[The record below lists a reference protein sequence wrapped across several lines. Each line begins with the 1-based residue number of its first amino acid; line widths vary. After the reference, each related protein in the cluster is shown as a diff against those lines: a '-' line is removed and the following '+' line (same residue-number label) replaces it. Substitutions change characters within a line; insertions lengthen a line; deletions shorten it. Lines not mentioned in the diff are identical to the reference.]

1 MYAVSAQDKLSIKSE
16 KVNFMDFIM
25 PVLFLIVFIIVLIA
39 LYTVLYS
46 NIANKE
52 KAQKNTSNQLMK
64 SKGYNVTHRIGVLAI
79 DEDNKKWTIDG
90 CGKIYDYADMI
101 DVKVSE
107 VGTPVQVSH
116 WTINITVKDADKP
129 LLKIDLYHGSPISVG
144 EFTYNSINLLKNS
157 YMAQLTRI
165 QSCGKT
171 TSNTAL
177 PINETKPVTRTP
189 KKPVLTSID
198 TPIKIAGVTFPND
211 KGVNIQ
217 TILPTLT
224 EESDLMLS
232 RDKNNP
238 YDENAI
244 KVIADY
250 THIGYIKAGLA
261 AELAPIMDS
270 GKTVN
275 IELLEV
281 TGGGDKKY
289 GCNIRVYT

>member
-1 MYAVSAQDKLSIKSE
+1 
-16 KVNFMDFIM
+16 MDFM
-25 PVLFLIVFIIVLIA
+25 TMIVLWFVGIVVFMIVA
-39 LYTVLYS
+39 YAIYFSHLGK
-46 NIANKE
+46 KE
-52 KAQKNTSNQLMK
+52 KEQKGISNQLMK

-79 DEDNKKWTIDG
+79 DEENKKWTIDG

-177 PINETKPVTRTP
+177 PINETKPVRRTS
-189 KKPVLTSID
+189 KKPILTSID
-198 TPIKIAGVTFPND
+198 TPTKIAGVTFPND

-270 GKTVN
+270 GKTVHV
-275 IELLEV
+275 ELIEV

>member
-1 MYAVSAQDKLSIKSE
+1 
-16 KVNFMDFIM
+16 MDFM
-25 PVLFLIVFIIVLIA
+25 TMIVLWFVGIVVFMIVA
-39 LYTVLYS
+39 YAIYFSHLGK
-46 NIANKE
+46 KE
-52 KAQKNTSNQLMK
+52 KEQKGISNQLMK

-177 PINETKPVTRTP
+177 PINETKPVRRTS
-189 KKPVLTSID
+189 KKPILTSID
-198 TPIKIAGVTFPND
+198 TPTKIAGVTFPND

-270 GKTVN
+270 GKTVHV
-275 IELLEV
+275 ELIEV

>member
-1 MYAVSAQDKLSIKSE
+1 
-16 KVNFMDFIM
+16 MDFIM

-79 DEDNKKWTIDG
+79 DEENKKWTIDG

-101 DVKVSE
+101 DAKVSE

-165 QSCGKT
+165 QSCSKT
-171 TSNTAL
+171 TSNTTL
-177 PINETKPVTRTP
+177 PINETKPVRKVS

-198 TPIKIAGVTFPND
+198 TPTKIAGVTFPND

-270 GKTVN
+270 GKTVHV
-275 IELLEV
+275 ELIEV

>member
-165 QSCGKT
+165 QSCSKSP
-171 TSNTAL
+171 SNTL
-177 PINETKPVTRTP
+177 SINETKPVRKTS

-198 TPIKIAGVTFPND
+198 TPTKIVGVTKLND
-211 KGVNIQ
+211 KGIDIQ
-217 TILPTLT
+217 TILPTIT
-224 EESDLMLS
+224 EDSDLILA
-232 RDKNNP
+232 REKDNP

-250 THIGYIKAGLA
+250 THIGYIKAELA
-261 AELAPIMDS
+261 ESVAPIMDS
-270 GKTVN
+270 GKPVHV
-275 IELLEV
+275 ELLEV

>member
-1 MYAVSAQDKLSIKSE
+1 MNTIELYFWIIIAVTVFMIV
-16 KVNFMDFIM
+16 VN
-25 PVLFLIVFIIVLIA
+25 VIIF
-39 LYTVLYS
+39 S
-46 NIANKE
+46 NANSKE
-52 KAQKNTSNQLMK
+52 NKQKDISNQLMK

-79 DEDNKKWTIDG
+79 DEENKKWTIDG

-101 DVKVSE
+101 DAKVSE

-116 WTINITVKDADKP
+116 WTIDITVKDADKP

-144 EFTYNSINLLKNS
+144 EFTYNSINLLKNK

-165 QSCGKT
+165 QSCSNS
-171 TSNTAL
+171 TSNITL
-177 PINETKPVTRTP
+177 PINETKPVQKTS

-198 TPIKIAGVTFPND
+198 TPTKIAGVTFPND

-224 EESDLMLS
+224 EESDLILS

-250 THIGYIKAGLA
+250 THIGYIKAELA

-270 GKTVN
+270 GKTVHV
-275 IELLEV
+275 ELLEV

>member
-1 MYAVSAQDKLSIKSE
+1 
-16 KVNFMDFIM
+16 MDFM
-25 PVLFLIVFIIVLIA
+25 TIIVLWFVGIVVFMIVA
-39 LYTVLYS
+39 YAIYFSHLGK
-46 NIANKE
+46 KE
-52 KAQKNTSNQLMK
+52 KEQKDISNQLMK

-79 DEDNKKWTIDG
+79 DEENKKWTIDG

-101 DVKVSE
+101 DAKVSE

-165 QSCGKT
+165 QSCSKT
-171 TSNTAL
+171 TSNTTL
-177 PINETKPVTRTP
+177 PINETKPVRKVS

-198 TPIKIAGVTFPND
+198 TPTKIVGVTKLND
-211 KGVNIQ
+211 KGIDIQ
-217 TILPTLT
+217 TILPTIT
-224 EESDLMLS
+224 EDSDLMLS
-232 RDKNNP
+232 REKDNP

-270 GKTVN
+270 GKTVHVEL
-275 IELLEV
+275 IEI
-281 TGGGDKKY
+281 TGGGDKTY

>member
-1 MYAVSAQDKLSIKSE
+1 
-16 KVNFMDFIM
+16 MDFM
-25 PVLFLIVFIIVLIA
+25 TMIVLWFVGIVVF
-39 LYTVLYS
+39 TVAVYAIYYS
-46 NIANKE
+46 YLGKKE
-52 KAQKNTSNQLMK
+52 KEQKGISNQLMK

-79 DEDNKKWTIDG
+79 DEENKKWTIDG

-165 QSCGKT
+165 QSCSKSP
-171 TSNTAL
+171 SNTL
-177 PINETKPVTRTP
+177 SINETKPVRKTS

-198 TPIKIAGVTFPND
+198 TPTKIVGVTKLND
-211 KGVNIQ
+211 KGIDIQ
-217 TILPTLT
+217 TILPTIT
-224 EESDLMLS
+224 EDSDLILA
-232 RDKNNP
+232 REKDNP

-250 THIGYIKAGLA
+250 THIGYIKAELA
-261 AELAPIMDS
+261 ESVAPIMDS
-270 GKTVN
+270 GKPVHV
-275 IELLEV
+275 ELLEV

>member
-1 MYAVSAQDKLSIKSE
+1 
-16 KVNFMDFIM
+16 MDFM
-25 PVLFLIVFIIVLIA
+25 TTIVVWFIGTVIFIIAVYAI
-39 LYTVLYS
+39 YYS
-46 NIANKE
+46 HLGKKE
-52 KAQKNTSNQLMK
+52 KEQKGISDQLMK
-64 SKGYNVTHRIGVLAI
+64 SRGYNVTHRIGVLAI
-79 DEDNKKWTIDG
+79 DEENKKWTIDG
-90 CGKIYDYADMI
+90 SGKIYNYSDMI
-101 DVKVSE
+101 EAKVSE

-129 LLKIDLYHGSPISVG
+129 LLKIDLYHGSPIAVG
-144 EFTYNSINLLKNS
+144 EFTYNSINLLKNK

-165 QSCGKT
+165 QSCSNS
-171 TSNTAL
+171 TSNTTL
-177 PINETKPVTRTP
+177 PINETKPVRITS

-198 TPIKIAGVTFPND
+198 TPTKIGGVTKLND
-211 KGVNIQ
+211 KGIDIQ
-217 TILPTLT
+217 TILPTIT
-224 EESDLMLS
+224 EESDIILS
-232 RDKNNP
+232 REKDNP

-270 GKTVN
+270 GKTVHV
-275 IELLEV
+275 ELLEV

>member
-1 MYAVSAQDKLSIKSE
+1 
-16 KVNFMDFIM
+16 MDFIM

-52 KAQKNTSNQLMK
+52 KAPKNTSNQLMK
-64 SKGYNVTHRIGVLAI
+64 SRGYNVTHRIGVLAI
-79 DEDNKKWTIDG
+79 DEENKKWTIDG
-90 CGKIYDYADMI
+90 CGKIYDYSDMI
-101 DVKVSE
+101 DAKVSE

-129 LLKIDLYHGSPISVG
+129 LLKIDLYHGSPIAVG
-144 EFTYNSINLLKNS
+144 EFTYNSINLLKNK

-165 QSCGKT
+165 QSCSNS
-171 TSNTAL
+171 TSNTTL
-177 PINETKPVTRTP
+177 PINETKPVGKIS

-198 TPIKIAGVTFPND
+198 TPTKIVGVTKLND
-211 KGVNIQ
+211 KGIDIQ
-217 TILPTLT
+217 TILPTIT
-224 EESDLMLS
+224 EESDMILS

-250 THIGYIKAGLA
+250 THIGYIKAELA

-270 GKTVN
+270 GKTVHV
-275 IELLEV
+275 ELLEV